1 MYLNYNKSLRYSQEI
16 LKLWEVKFL
25 RPAMI
30 VSPVAIVDPSTEPRL
45 DSARHASPRLLAD
58 IGGTNARF
66 ALETGPGRIVLIEV
80 LPCAAHATLA
90 DALRTYLA
98 LPAVA
103 AATATAAV
111 RHAAIAIANPVVGDV
126 VRMTNHHWAF
136 SIEALRTE
144 CGFDELA
151 VVNDFYALA
160 MALPHLTDDEKCQ
173 VGGGASVAGTPIGL
187 LGAGTGLGV
196 SGLVPA
202 DNTPAGAKPTW
213 TALRSEGGHV
223 TFSPANET
231 EVAILQYAWR
241 EFGHVSA
248 ERFLSGAGLELI
260 HRALAHH
267 RGVASDALDAPEITR
282 RGLAGTCAL
291 CAEVIEVFCGMLGTV
306 AGNLAVTL
314 GAQGGVYIG
323 GGIVPRLGERFATS
337 CFRARFEQKGR
348 FVAYLAQ
355 VPTYVITA
363 EYPAFVGVSAI
374 LADRIGA

>member
-1 MYLNYNKSLRYSQEI
+1 
-16 LKLWEVKFL
+16 
-25 RPAMI
+25 MI

-66 ALETGPGRIVLIEV
+66 ALETGPGTIAAIEV
-80 LPCAAHATLA
+80 LPCAAYATLA
-90 DALRTYLA
+90 DALRAYLE

-103 AATATAAV
+103 AAGAV
-111 RHAAIAIANPVVGDV
+111 RHAAIAIANPIVGDF

-136 SIEALRTE
+136 SIEALRQE

-160 MALPHLTDDEKCQ
+160 MALPHLANAEKRQ

-202 DNTPAGAKPTW
+202 ENLPAGAKPSW

-223 TFSPANET
+223 TFAPANET
-231 EVAILQYAWR
+231 EVAILQFAWR
-241 EFGHVSA
+241 EFEHVSA

-267 RGVASDALDAPEITR
+267 RGVASEVLDAPEITR
-282 RGLAGTCAL
+282 RGLAGACAL
-291 CAEVIEVFCGMLGTV
+291 CDEVIEVFCGMLGTI

-323 GGIVPRLGERFATS
+323 GGIVPRLGERFAAS
-337 CFRARFEQKGR
+337 CFRTRFEQKGR
-348 FVAYLAQ
+348 FVGYLAQ

-374 LADRIGA
+374 LADRPGV

>member
-1 MYLNYNKSLRYSQEI
+1 
-16 LKLWEVKFL
+16 
-25 RPAMI
+25 MI

-66 ALETGPGRIVLIEV
+66 ALETGPGKVDAIEV
-80 LPCAAHATLA
+80 LPCAAYATLA

-103 AATATAAV
+103 AAGAV
-111 RHAAIAIANPVVGDV
+111 RHAAIAIANPIVGDF
-126 VRMTNHHWAF
+126 VRMTNHHWEF
-136 SIEALRTE
+136 SIEALRRE

-160 MALPHLTDDEKCQ
+160 MALPHLAAGDKRQ
-173 VGGGASVAGTPIGL
+173 VGGGAPVAGAPIGL

-196 SGLVPA
+196 SGLIPA
-202 DNTPAGAKPTW
+202 ENTPTGGKPVW

-223 TFSPANET
+223 TFSPANDT
-231 EVAILQYAWR
+231 EVAILQFAWR
-241 EFGHVSA
+241 EFEHVSA
-248 ERFLSGAGLELI
+248 ERFLSGSGIELI
-260 HRALAHH
+260 YRALAQH
-267 RGVASDALDAPEITR
+267 RGMAPDALDAPEITR
-282 RGLAGTCAL
+282 RGLARSCAL
-291 CAEVIEVFCGMLGTV
+291 CDEVIEVFCGMLGTV

-314 GAQGGVYIG
+314 CSQGGVYIG
-323 GGIVPRLGERFATS
+323 GGIVPRLGERFAAS

-348 FVAYLAQ
+348 FAGYLAQ

-374 LADRIGA
+374 LADRTGV